1 MRISLCMIV
10 KNEEKLKVVFS
21 NWKGEKRVVSC
32 APVWL
37 EYSRRDDIFRLW
49 YIDNKLNAIRK
60 INVSRIL
67 NVSIITGGKYNKSAE
82 RAKMR
87 ELLDNTMKSIKVEF
101 YQGEKNLPDRLLT
114 EFSLWKKKCIF
125 NIKKQKYTMTLHY
138 SSLDEKEILIRLLGY
153 GPYIRIVADE
163 DNYVL
168 AELKERIVL
177 QRDLI
182 QEREF
187 GLDREKDGVEERF

>member
-1 MRISLCMIV
+1 
-10 KNEEKLKVVFS
+10 
-21 NWKGEKRVVSC
+21 
-32 APVWL
+32 
-37 EYSRRDDIFRLW
+37 
-49 YIDNKLNAIRK
+49 
-60 INVSRIL
+60 
-67 NVSIITGGKYNKSAE
+67 
-82 RAKMR
+82 
-87 ELLDNTMKSIKVEF
+87 
-101 YQGEKNLPDRLLT
+101 
-114 EFSLWKKKCIF
+114 
-125 NIKKQKYTMTLHY
+125 MTLHY